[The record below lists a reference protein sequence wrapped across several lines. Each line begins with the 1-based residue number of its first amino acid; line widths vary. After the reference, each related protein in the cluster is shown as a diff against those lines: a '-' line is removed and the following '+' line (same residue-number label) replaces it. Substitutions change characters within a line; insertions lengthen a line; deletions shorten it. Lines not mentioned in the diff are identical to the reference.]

1 MHKTLFIVTGDKSIG
16 LLYVIEPCLVCIWVE
31 LILFHSGL
39 NVVVTVSSVYACVSV
54 FLCLCFEQMLCLCY
68 YAVFRINC
76 HVWFLDFEPMQI
88 SSDHCTECR
97 NAHSGNSLHLR

>member
-54 FLCLCFEQMLCLCY
+54 FFCLCVCVLNRCC
-68 YAVFRINC
+68 VC
-76 HVWFLDFEPMQI
+76 VTMQFFVLI
-88 SSDHCTECR
+88 VMCGFWTLSQCK
-97 NAHSGNSLHLR
+97 